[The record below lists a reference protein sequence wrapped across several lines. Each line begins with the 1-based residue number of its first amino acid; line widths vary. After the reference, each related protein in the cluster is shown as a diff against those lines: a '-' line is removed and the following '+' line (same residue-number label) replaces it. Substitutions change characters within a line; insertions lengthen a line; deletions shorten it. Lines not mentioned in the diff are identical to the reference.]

1 LFEYTV
7 YGNLIA
13 LYTVWFA
20 GVVRGGSMGRS
31 LEGKVAVVAG
41 GTRGAGRG
49 ISVELGA
56 AGATV
61 YVTGRSSRVGLSP
74 IGRPETIEE
83 TAEMVEAQGGRGI
96 AVRVDHSEPEQVE
109 KFFERVKEEQSGQL
123 DILVNDIWGGESLM
137 QFDTPF
143 WELSLADGFT
153 MLRQGIETHII
164 TSHYAAPLM
173 VRRKSGLILEITDGV
188 GAGYRGSLFYDLVK
202 TSVIRLALAQAV
214 ELRQHRVAALA
225 LTPGF
230 LRSEEMLDHFG
241 VSEETWR
248 DAIQKDPHFAA
259 SETPSFIG
267 RAVVALAADPDVLS
281 RTGGAVSTWQLAK
294 EYGFTDRDGNRPDW
308 GSHLRKHF
316 QNVPGSQIFGLS
328 HIPEYEGFF
337 RR

>member
-1 LFEYTV
+1 ME
-7 YGNLIA
+7 
-13 LYTVWFA
+13 
-20 GVVRGGSMGRS
+20 RP
-31 LEGKVAVVAG
+31 LEGRIAVVAG

-49 ISVELGA
+49 ISMELGA

-61 YVTGRSSRVGLSP
+61 YVTGRSSRAGLSP

-96 AVRVDHSEPEQVE
+96 AVQVDHSRPEQVE
-109 KFFERVKEEQSGQL
+109 KFFEHVKEEQNGQL
-123 DILVNDIWGGESLM
+123 DILVNDIWGGESLI

-173 VRRKSGLILEITDGV
+173 VRQKSGLILEITDGV

-214 ELRQHRVAALA
+214 ELRQHKVAALA
-225 LTPGF
+225 VTPGF

-241 VSEETWR
+241 VTEETWR

-259 SETPSFIG
+259 SETPSYIG
-267 RAVVALAADPDVLS
+267 RAVAALAADPDILS
-281 RTGGAVSTWQLAK
+281 RTGEAVSTWQLAK
-294 EYGFTDRDGNRPDW
+294 EYGFTDRDGSRPDW
-308 GSHLRKHF
+308 GSHLREHF
-316 QNVPGSQIFGLS
+316 QGVAGSQIVGLS
-328 HIPEYEGFF
+328 HIPDYEGFWT
-337 RR
+337 R

>member
-1 LFEYTV
+1 MSY
-7 YGNLIA
+7 A
-13 LYTVWFA
+13 VWFCRIA
-20 GVVRGGSMGRS
+20 RGGVMEQP

-61 YVTGRSSRVGLSP
+61 YVTGRSSRSGLSP

-83 TAEMVEAQGGRGI
+83 TAEMVEEQGGRGI
-96 AVRVDHSEPEQVE
+96 AVRVDHSLPEEVE
-109 KFFERVKEEQSGQL
+109 SLFERVEEEQGGRL
-123 DILVNDIWGGESLM
+123 DILVNDVWGGESLM

-143 WELSLADGFT
+143 WELSLEGGLT

-188 GAGYRGSLFYDLVK
+188 GTGYRGSLFYDLVK

-214 ELRQHRVAALA
+214 ELRQHKVAALA

-259 SETPSFIG
+259 SETPSYIG
-267 RAVVALAADPDVLS
+267 RAAAALAADPDVLD
-281 RTGGAVSTWQLAK
+281 RTGGAVSTWQLAR
-294 EYGFTDRDGNRPDW
+294 EYGFTDRDGRRPNW
-308 GSHLRKHF
+308 GSHMREHF
-316 QNVPGSQIFGLS
+316 QNVPGSQIAGLS
-328 HIPEYEGFF
+328 HLPDYEGFWT
-337 RR
+337 R

>member
-1 LFEYTV
+1 
-7 YGNLIA
+7 
-13 LYTVWFA
+13 
-20 GVVRGGSMGRS
+20 MGRP

-61 YVTGRSSRVGLSP
+61 YVTGRSSRSGLSP

-83 TAEMVEAQGGRGI
+83 TAAMVEAQGARAI
-96 AVRVDHSEPEQVE
+96 PVRVDHSHPEEVE
-109 KFFERVKEEQSGQL
+109 ELFGRVEEEQGGRL
-123 DILVNDIWGGESLM
+123 DVLVNDIWGGESLT

-143 WELSLADGFT
+143 WELSLEDGLA

-164 TSHYAAPLM
+164 TSHYATPLM
-173 VRRKSGLILEITDGV
+173 VRRKRGLILEITDGV

-202 TSVIRLALAQAV
+202 ASVIRLALAQAV
-214 ELRQHRVAALA
+214 ELHQHKVAALA

-241 VSEETWR
+241 VSEENWR

-259 SETPSFIG
+259 SETPSYLG
-267 RAVVALAADPDVLS
+267 RAVAALAADPNVLEL
-281 RTGGAVSTWQLAK
+281 TGEAVSTWELAK
-294 EYGFTDRDGNRPDW
+294 EYGFTDRDGSSPDW
-308 GSHLRKHF
+308 GSHSREHF
-316 QNVPGSQIFGLS
+316 ENVPGSQVAGLS
-328 HIPEYEGFF
+328 HLPDYRGFWT
-337 RR
+337 R

>member
-1 LFEYTV
+1 MEQP
-7 YGNLIA
+7 
-13 LYTVWFA
+13 
-20 GVVRGGSMGRS
+20 
-31 LEGKVAVVAG
+31 LEGKVAMVAG

-61 YVTGRSSRVGLSP
+61 YVTGRSSRSGLSP

-83 TAEMVEAQGGRGI
+83 TAEMVEEQGGRGI
-96 AVRVDHSEPEQVE
+96 AVRVDHSRAEEVE
-109 KFFERVKEEQSGQL
+109 RLFERVEEEQGGRL
-123 DILVNDIWGGESLM
+123 DVLVNDIWGGESLM

-143 WELSLADGFT
+143 WEFSLEDGLT
-153 MLRQGIETHII
+153 MLRQGIETHVI

-202 TSVIRLALAQAV
+202 TSVIRLALGQAV
-214 ELRQHRVAALA
+214 ELRQHKVAALA

-259 SETPSFIG
+259 SETPSYIG
-267 RAVVALAADPDVLS
+267 RAAAALAADPHVLD

-294 EYGFTDRDGNRPDW
+294 EYGFTDRDGSRPDW
-308 GSHLRKHF
+308 GSHMREHF
-316 QNVPGSQIFGLS
+316 QNVPGSQIAGLS
-328 HIPEYEGFF
+328 HLPDYEGFWT
-337 RR
+337 R

>member
-1 LFEYTV
+1 ME
-7 YGNLIA
+7 
-13 LYTVWFA
+13 
-20 GVVRGGSMGRS
+20 RS

-61 YVTGRSSRVGLSP
+61 YVTGRSNRAELSS

-109 KFFERVKEEQSGQL
+109 EFFERVGEEQNGRL
-123 DILVNDIWGGESLM
+123 DILVNDVWGGESLT

-143 WELSLADGFT
+143 WELSLEDGIA

-164 TSHYAAPLM
+164 TSYYAAPLM
-173 VRRKSGLILEITDGV
+173 VRQKNGLILEITDGV
-188 GAGYRGSLFYDLVK
+188 GTGYRGSLFYDLVK

-214 ELRQHRVAALA
+214 ELRQHKVAALA

-230 LRSEEMLDHFG
+230 LRSEQMLDHFG

-259 SETPSFIG
+259 SETPSYIG
-267 RAVVALAADPDVLS
+267 RAGAALAADPDILS
-281 RTGGAVSTWQLAK
+281 RTGGGGTTWQLAK
-294 EYGFTDRDGNRPDW
+294 EYGFTDRDSSRPDW
-308 GSHLRKHF
+308 GSYLREHF
-316 QNVPGSQIFGLS
+316 QGVAGSQIFGLG
-328 HIPEYEGFF
+328 HVPDYEGFWT
-337 RR
+337 R

>member
-1 LFEYTV
+1 ME
-7 YGNLIA
+7 
-13 LYTVWFA
+13 
-20 GVVRGGSMGRS
+20 RP
-31 LEGKVAVVAG
+31 LEGRIAVVAG

-96 AVRVDHSEPEQVE
+96 AVQVDHSRPEE
-109 KFFERVKEEQSGQL
+109 AERLFERIEVEQNGRL
-123 DILVNDIWGGESLM
+123 DILVNDVWGGESLM
-137 QFDTPF
+137 RFDTPF
-143 WELSLADGFT
+143 WELSLKDGLA
-153 MLRQGIETHII
+153 MLRQGIETHVI

-173 VRRKSGLILEITDGV
+173 MHRKSGLILETTDGV
-188 GAGYRGSLFYDLVK
+188 GDGYHGSLFYDLVK

-214 ELRQHRVAALA
+214 ELRQHKIAALA

-230 LRSEEMLDHFG
+230 LRSEEMLEHFG

-259 SETPSFIG
+259 SETPSYIG
-267 RAVVALAADPDVLS
+267 RAVAALAADPDVLDRS
-281 RTGGAVSTWQLAK
+281 GEAVSTWELAK
-294 EYGFTDRDGNRPDW
+294 EYGFTDRDGSSPNW
-308 GSHLRKHF
+308 GRHLREHF
-316 QNVPGSQIFGLS
+316 QGVAGSQIVGLG
-328 HIPEYEGFF
+328 HIPDYEGFWT
-337 RR
+337 R

>member
-1 LFEYTV
+1 
-7 YGNLIA
+7 
-13 LYTVWFA
+13 
-20 GVVRGGSMGRS
+20 MGRS

-61 YVTGRSSRVGLSP
+61 YVTGRSSRSGPSP

-83 TAEMVEAQGGRGI
+83 TAEMVEEQGGRGI
-96 AVRVDHSEPEQVE
+96 AVRVDHSRPQEVE
-109 KFFERVKEEQSGQL
+109 KLFERVEVEQDGRL
-123 DILVNDIWGGESLM
+123 DVLVNDIWGGESLTR
-137 QFDTPF
+137 FDTSF
-143 WELSLADGFT
+143 WELSLEDGLA

-214 ELRQHRVAALA
+214 ELRQHKVAALA

-259 SETPSFIG
+259 SETPTYIG
-267 RAVVALAADPDVLS
+267 RAVAALAADPDVLS
-281 RTGGAVSTWQLAK
+281 RTGWALSTWQLAK
-294 EYGFTDRDGNRPDW
+294 EYGFTDRDGTRPDW
-308 GSHLRKHF
+308 GCHLREHF
-316 QNVPGSQIFGLS
+316 QNVPGSQIAGLS
-328 HIPEYEGFF
+328 HLPDYEGFWA
-337 RR
+337 R